1 MKKRLLIVLMVFSF
15 LVSCLI
21 FRVGWLQVI
30 KGDELQ
36 KKAFEQQNS
45 DREIP
50 PRRGSILDRNGKE
63 LAMSATVDRVVINP
77 TEIDK
82 SEGERIRIAQKLS
95 EFLDMEDEE
104 VLKKINRDSR
114 YEIIKKKVERE
125 VGNQIRQ
132 WKKEENIAGIYID
145 EDSKRYYPNGNI
157 AAHVIGFTGEDNQ
170 GLDGIEKT
178 MEKYLKGVP
187 GKILSEVDAFGRQMP
202 KYHKKRI
209 DPQDGLNVVLTID
222 ETIQYFATEALQKAL
237 DDNQVANGGIA
248 IVMDPRN
255 GEILAMV
262 SKPDFNLNTP
272 RACPPGGEP
281 ETWTGSSQ
289 EDIELLYKT
298 VWRNKAVSD
307 TYEPGS
313 TFKSITAAI
322 AFEEGVVTPESR
334 TTDKTIEV
342 QGWKINCWKPNF
354 HGEESFREA
363 VYNSCNPAF
372 VRAALQVG
380 VEKYYRYLRAFGL
393 YERTGIELPGEAKG
407 SFHENPKEINLATAS
422 FGQRFTITP
431 VELIAAYG
439 AIANG
444 GRLIRPRLVKEI
456 IDWEGNIIERFEP
469 EIIRNVISKKTSQ
482 TLMDVL
488 EGVVS
493 EGGGKNAYVKG
504 YRVAGKTGTSE
515 TTVNNVYIASFSAI
529 APADNPRICVLV
541 ALDNPRGDSYYGGT
555 IAAPVAGRIIEDTLN
570 YLGVER
576 IYNEKD
582 LEMMAEEVYVPDV
595 RDNSIKDAKKI
606 LNEFGLKYRIEGGE
620 HDGDTFVEEQT
631 PKPGALLA
639 KNSVVILY
647 TDVPEEEVLVKVPD
661 ISNKT
666 IEEAT
671 QTLNSAGL
679 NIKIIGNGKAIKQN
693 IEPGTQVSQGRV
705 VEVEFL
711 FFDTEE
717 INDEIL
723 FQIE

>member
-1 MKKRLLIVLMVFSF
+1 M
-15 LVSCLI
+15 
-21 FRVGWLQVI
+21 
-30 KGDELQ
+30 
-36 KKAFEQQNS
+36 
-45 DREIP
+45 
-50 PRRGSILDRNGKE
+50 
-63 LAMSATVDRVVINP
+63 
-77 TEIDK
+77 
-82 SEGERIRIAQKLS
+82 
-95 EFLDMEDEE
+95 
-104 VLKKINRDSR
+104 
-114 YEIIKKKVERE
+114 
-125 VGNQIRQ
+125 
-132 WKKEENIAGIYID
+132 
-145 EDSKRYYPNGNI
+145 
-157 AAHVIGFTGEDNQ
+157 
-170 GLDGIEKT
+170 
-178 MEKYLKGVP
+178 
-187 GKILSEVDAFGRQMP
+187 
-202 KYHKKRI
+202 
-209 DPQDGLNVVLTID
+209 
-222 ETIQYFATEALQKAL
+222 
-237 DDNQVANGGIA
+237 
-248 IVMDPRN
+248 
-255 GEILAMV
+255 
-262 SKPDFNLNTP
+262 
-272 RACPPGGEP
+272 
-281 ETWTGSSQ
+281 
-289 EDIELLYKT
+289 
-298 VWRNKAVSD
+298 
-307 TYEPGS
+307 
-313 TFKSITAAI
+313 
-322 AFEEGVVTPESR
+322 
-334 TTDKTIEV
+334 
-342 QGWKINCWKPNF
+342 
-354 HGEESFREA
+354 
-363 VYNSCNPAF
+363 
-372 VRAALQVG
+372 
-380 VEKYYRYLRAFGL
+380 EKYYRYLRAFGL

-431 VELIAAYG
+431 MELIAAYG

-456 IDWEGNIIERFEP
+456 IDWDGIILERFEP